1 MSVLLLLL
9 LLPQGI
15 MDPNRRDYASAF
27 EAVGHPAVLAQLR
40 AHNESLLLLGHM
52 AKNPLEIPAHIRPFV
67 QISAGLPYQVCR
79 QIAARTPRPSI
90 EQQCHS
96 V

>member
-1 MSVLLLLL
+1 
-9 LLPQGI
+9 
-15 MDPNRRDYASAF
+15 MDPNRRDYDSAF
-27 EAVGHPAVLAQLR
+27 KAVGHPAVLAQLR

-79 QIAARTPRPSI
+79 
-90 EQQCHS
+90 
-96 V
+96 